1 MIHRPIDR
9 SRQRSGTRREAT
21 QHAGSQQSR
30 TRGGAAGIAEEIAA
44 AAAQRPFE
52 SMDELNDFTRQLM
65 KERNQRVRDEFC
77 GLSPE
82 HMAHLL
88 YAPFASAETVRFSTD
103 IAPGPE
109 VGIMRL
115 FMLLADAI
123 GDSGLKAT
131 ATGNLPL
138 QFCKTVAKQLQQEDD
153 GTGRLLIGGIRSES
167 DLEILHCTRLVAE
180 LAGLIRKYRGQF
192 VLTRKCQ
199 KMLERGDRGGLYFEL
214 FKAYTTKFDWAYRD
228 GYPEAGLLQH
238 SFLYALFLLASFGA
252 EFRSQRFYEDKF
264 LTAFPMVLEMFPEAA
279 YSTADDSARGCY
291 SLRAL
296 HRFAVFFGLA
306 ELMVESK
313 ELYRVRYGIRKSE
326 LLDRFV
332 TFRL

>member
-1 MIHRPIDR
+1 MVHRPIDR
-9 SRQRSGTRREAT
+9 SRQRSGTRREAP
-21 QHAGSQQSR
+21 QHAGSQQSK

-52 SMDELNDFTRQLM
+52 SLDELNDFTRQLM
-65 KERNQRVRDEFC
+65 KERNQKARDEFC
-77 GLSPE
+77 GLSPVQ
-82 HMAHLL
+82 MAHLL
-88 YAPFASAETVRFSTD
+88 YAPFSSAETVTFSTA
-103 IAPGPE
+103 IAPGSQ

-115 FMLLADAI
+115 FMLLADAV

-138 QFCKTVAKQLQQEDD
+138 KFCKAVAQRLQKEDD
-153 GTGRLLIGGIRSES
+153 GTDWLLVGGIRSES

-199 KMLERGDRGGLYFEL
+199 KMLEREDSGGLYFEL

-228 GYPEAGLLQH
+228 GYLQAELVQH
-238 SFLYALFLLASFGA
+238 SFLYTLFLLASFGA
-252 EFRSQRFYEDKF
+252 EHRSQQFYEDKF
-264 LTAFPMVLEMFPEAA
+264 LTAFPMALEMFPETA
-279 YSTADDSARGCY
+279 YSTADDSARRCY
-291 SLRAL
+291 FLRAL

-306 ELMVESK
+306 ELVVESK
-313 ELYRVRYGIRKSE
+313 ELYRVEYGIRKSE

-332 TFRL
+332 TFRV